1 MQRWQQ
7 LDRNVGAV
15 AVAPLFAI
23 SLAAAVATAF
33 AAALVAA
40 FALAFAVALAD
51 EVAAA
56 ARQRLSNVCIILR

>member
-7 LDRNVGAV
+7 LIALVV
-15 AVAPLFAI
+15 AVAALFAI

-40 FALAFAVALAD
+40 FALVFAVALAD

-56 ARQRLSNVCIILR
+56 VRQRLSSACIILR